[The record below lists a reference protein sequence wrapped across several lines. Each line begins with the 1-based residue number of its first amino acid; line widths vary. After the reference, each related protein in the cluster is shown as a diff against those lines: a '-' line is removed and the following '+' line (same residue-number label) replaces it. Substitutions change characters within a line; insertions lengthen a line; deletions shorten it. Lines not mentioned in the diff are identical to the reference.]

1 MVGVIF
7 HVYLLLMAALTI
19 NQPAEKNGVSPE
31 DDQEIVQRMKEREV
45 FLEQHQRRLEQEIA
59 DLQARQEPVAWS
71 LWELERKMDW
81 QTCIGLALL
90 VPVVLVVWMQ
100 HRNERRWEHRDQENE
115 PGFLGESQQRSG
127 LPDQALGAAQGH
139 LHLHGENR
147 RMSPIPR
154 RGSC

>member
-31 DDQEIVQRMKEREV
+31 EDQEIVQRMKEREV

-71 LWELERKMDW
+71 LWELERQMDW

-100 HRNERRWEHRDQENE
+100 RRNERRWEHRDQENE
-115 PGFLGESQQRSG
+115 PGFLGESHQRSG

-139 LHLHGENR
+139 LHLHGQNSR
-147 RMSPIPR
+147 ISAAN
-154 RGSC
+154 CK